1 MEIMQKNN
9 TEVSMEANT
18 GLETHMSSQMSLDDS
33 ESSSDEVKSQS
44 VLPVLAKHL
53 YAFEERLLDSEL
65 QVEQTKNIER
75 QIEEILCGQLDDGHL
90 SYIAFTNLYHIKHL
104 WVSTSIAL
112 TSYSCNDRVSK
123 KVIIDKLIELYTL
136 KEIKREKVVDIL
148 MEL

>member
-1 MEIMQKNN
+1 MQKNN

-18 GLETHMSSQMSLDDS
+18 SLETHMSSQMSLDDS

-53 YAFEERLLDSEL
+53 NAFEERLIDSEI
-65 QVEQTKNIER
+65 QVEQTKNIGR
-75 QIEEILCGQLDDGHL
+75 RIEEILFEQLDDGLL

-112 TSYSCNDRVSK
+112 TTYSCNDRVSK
-123 KVIIDKLIELYTL
+123 KEIVDKLIELYTL
-136 KEIKREKVVDIL
+136 KELKREKLVDIL
-148 MEL
+148 LKL

>member
-1 MEIMQKNN
+1 M
-9 TEVSMEANT
+9 
-18 GLETHMSSQMSLDDS
+18 
-33 ESSSDEVKSQS
+33 
-44 VLPVLAKHL
+44 LAKHL

-75 QIEEILCGQLDDGHL
+75 RIEEILFGQLDDGHR

-104 WVSTSIAL
+104 WVSTAIAL
-112 TSYSCNDRVSK
+112 TSYSCNDRVSE

-136 KEIKREKVVDIL
+136 KEIKRKNLVNIL